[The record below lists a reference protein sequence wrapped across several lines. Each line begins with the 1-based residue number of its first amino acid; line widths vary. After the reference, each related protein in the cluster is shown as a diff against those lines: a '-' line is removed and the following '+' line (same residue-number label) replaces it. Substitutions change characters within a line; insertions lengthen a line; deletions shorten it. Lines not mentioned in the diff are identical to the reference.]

1 MHKRLFS
8 DRSKITL
15 YKIVNRKED
24 NYYIIGRKQTAFYIQ
39 TTAVGSLIV
48 SLLAKSC
55 SVGHIK
61 EEVSRKYKNIDVD
74 SFINRL
80 IENGFV
86 EKIDSKKI
94 ENKIK
99 KIRPILKFIHPGQV
113 SWLFSVPMYIFYFM
127 IIFIGFLVF
136 LQNPAKYFP
145 IDSDYFF
152 SQSYIILIP
161 ISFLIAW
168 ILVFIHE
175 FFHFLSARSRNL
187 PATFGLG
194 SRLIYLV
201 ATTDVTNVYSIE
213 RAKRYRV
220 YLSGMLIDF
229 VIMFLALILIYLSDT
244 SIITLSLFYY
254 KLFKFIILIQFLGI
268 LWQFLFFIKTDIY
281 LVFENLTRVEML
293 YEKTQNFLKNE
304 WYRLTKKHHFS
315 SYFDSKREK
324 SVVYMYSVLFIIG
337 TLIILYSF
345 FYYYLPIALSFLYGA
360 LKKIGA
366 GIAANDY
373 AQFYDGIVFIIFFL
387 INLGLFIYAFIREY
401 RLYTRPILYY
411 VCLFCL
417 VSAAYIIIFSAIL
430 SAVNLV
436 GKTFLFYSFI
446 ILLSVFFSGFLILF
460 MRRLDKISKE
470 EIYQIKR

>member
-1 MHKRLFS
+1 M
-8 DRSKITL
+8 SKGKSVEQI
-15 YKIVNRKED
+15 KKE
-24 NYYIIGRKQTAFYIQ
+24 ISK
-39 TTAVGSLIV
+39 
-48 SLLAKSC
+48 
-55 SVGHIK
+55 
-61 EEVSRKYKNIDVD
+61 KYKNIDVD

-80 IENGFV
+80 IENGFI

-99 KIRPILKFIHPGQV
+99 KIKPILRFLHPKKI
-113 SWLFSVPMYIFYFM
+113 SWIFSKLMYIIYFL
-127 IIFIGFLVF
+127 IILTGLIIF
-136 LQNPAKYFP
+136 LQNPTKYFP
-145 IDSDYFF
+145 IGDDYFF

-161 ISFLIAW
+161 LSFLIAW
-168 ILVFIHE
+168 VFVFIHE
-175 FFHFLSARSRNL
+175 FFHFLAARSRNL

-213 RAKRYRV
+213 RSKRYRV

-229 VIMFLALILIYLSDT
+229 VTMFLALILIYLSEIN
-244 SIITLSLFYY
+244 IIIFSLFFY
-254 KLFKFIILIQFLGI
+254 KILKFIVLIQFLGI

-293 YEKTQNFLKNE
+293 YEKTQNFLKNK
-304 WYRLTKKHHFS
+304 WYHLTKKHHFS

-324 SVVYMYSVLFIIG
+324 SLVYMYAVFFVIG
-337 TLIILYSF
+337 TITILYSF
-345 FYYYLPIALSFLYGA
+345 FYYYLPITLSFLYGA
-360 LKKIGA
+360 LKKIAFGVS
-366 GIAANDY
+366 NLDY
-373 AQFYDGIVFIIFFL
+373 TQFYDGVIFIIFFL

-430 SAVNLV
+430 STVNLV
-436 GKTFLFYSFI
+436 GKTFIFYSFI
-446 ILLSVFFSGFLILF
+446 ILLSIFFSGFLILF

-470 EIYQIKR
+470 EMFQV